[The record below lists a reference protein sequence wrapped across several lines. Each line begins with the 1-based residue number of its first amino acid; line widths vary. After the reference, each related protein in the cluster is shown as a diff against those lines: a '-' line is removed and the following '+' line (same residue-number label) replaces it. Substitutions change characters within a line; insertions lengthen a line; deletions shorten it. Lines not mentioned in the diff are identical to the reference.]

1 MVLFDFKRSRKLQ
14 VSYAFE
20 ILFDSDISFLK
31 GLMVLI
37 DHDLFAV
44 EKDSLPDEI
53 HAKRQDCYAT
63 SDYYVFNSIE
73 DMRAA
78 YRHRSTNSNIKS
90 RRTVISPQFLILHLR
105 TECLVKLG
113 HSLSSILEAITPSEK
128 CLCVF
133 ESILSFFIRRK
144 LQRLLRKMH

>member
-1 MVLFDFKRSRKLQ
+1 MPWCPDMPNFTYKNGVRRFQTFQKVP

-31 GLMVLI
+31 GLMTLI

-53 HAKRQDCYAT
+53 YAKRQDCYAT
-63 SDYYVFNSIE
+63 SDYYIFKTIE

-78 YRHRSTNSNIKS
+78 CRHHSTNSNIKS

-105 TECLVKLG
+105 TECLIKLG
-113 HSLSSILEAITPSEK
+113 SLFVQHS
-128 CLCVF
+128 
-133 ESILSFFIRRK
+133 
-144 LQRLLRKMH
+144 